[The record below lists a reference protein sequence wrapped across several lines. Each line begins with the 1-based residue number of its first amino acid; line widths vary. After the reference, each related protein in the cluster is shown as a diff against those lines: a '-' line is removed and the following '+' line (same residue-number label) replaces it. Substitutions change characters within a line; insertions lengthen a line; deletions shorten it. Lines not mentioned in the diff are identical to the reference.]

1 MAGEPTE
8 DEEDLEEHELLEDF
22 DEDSIAD
29 LSVADIEVLDPGNR
43 VHTAPPPPPK
53 KGSENGPTTSA
64 KAASIPPPAPSR
76 PLGRRSRPPKSP
88 STPGLDATIPRPAPL
103 PTEPT
108 RMVSMPAEPTRAA
121 SMPAPVPISA
131 EPRPVEPMR
140 PVERPRGPS
149 SPGVVAAPRVEP
161 LASTEAVPRAPATA
175 RAPETRPK
183 TPPPASVPPPAIATR
198 VKGTKALREARERLA
213 SEPPPREMRAQPT
226 PRSDAEVLVRRCL
239 TELAKKPDPTRAAR
253 LHYEIA
259 RLYEGPLADVRA
271 ADEYIKAAQAAPD
284 HVPSIR
290 GARRALIAQ
299 NKLKNALPFFDAEV
313 RTTGDPARK
322 ARLLLEK
329 GRLFERLGDRAGAL
343 GAYRQG
349 VELSPADASLLKSIE
364 RCERAAEAWDD
375 LSRTYER
382 FANTLGADERWRAAV
397 IAEQAML
404 EEARKNDLGGA
415 AELYSRAL
423 AIDPIAPGALASL
436 KRLRREGKKWG
447 DLVSALGQE
456 FQLAEDAGARASA
469 LHRSARLLRDHLGD
483 VPKAIASLER
493 ALVEQPADRAMRREL
508 AELFRA
514 TSQPELYATALAELA
529 ESAALPAEQVALC
542 HRIGQV
548 CEMDLRDLERAR
560 AWYERALEIDGAH
573 RPSLGALER
582 IYEELGEHEALVQIL
597 IGEARAAS
605 DPLRK
610 AAAHAR
616 VATILETKIGDVE
629 QAALQHEAALGLAP
643 GHEPSFKALQRLYTQ
658 AGRFRDLVEILRRA
672 VDEAP
677 DVPRAVAY
685 LFRIGAIQED
695 HLGDYEGA
703 LHAYRRILSLVPA
716 DLGAIHASARAAE
729 RAARY
734 PELVAALD
742 EELKL
747 VEGNPKRRAAI
758 LFRTAEV
765 LLDQL
770 DDADRA
776 TRRLETVLK
785 IEPANRS
792 ALAMLARIHAA
803 AGRYE
808 ELLAVNRRVLEVE
821 TDRAERVAL
830 LHKMGELCETRL
842 GREEDATTYYR
853 NALELEPAHPQSFE
867 ALRTILEKRRA
878 YPDLARLLES
888 QLEKAESDRERARLA
903 AEVGELYE
911 DRINKD
917 DRALVFYERALEID
931 PTHRGALDARARLL
945 IKRRDWQGLA
955 SSLEEEREAMS
966 TVEAK
971 VDALVR
977 EGAVWA
983 YRLND
988 PDRAIAAYRGVLDL
1002 KPGHI
1007 GALLAIEEQ
1016 ALKKNDTETLAV
1028 VYGELAERARD
1039 PNARLAALRELE
1051 RVLVARG
1058 NEAGAQEA
1066 RRLVVELAPHDD
1078 ETLEALSR
1086 SSDIDARLAY
1096 ESQLAGVRA
1105 DPGLSAAHQLTIA
1118 EMLEAEDPAQAL
1130 GAYRAALAMD
1140 GESLVAARGLSRVA
1154 RVLADPA
1161 ALREAALR
1169 EAKTTGD
1176 VPLATELLIEAAELN
1191 RQRRALTEAAADL
1204 DKALELAPEHPHAAE
1219 LLTRVVLELG
1229 DVARLIETL
1238 TRTADSAA
1246 PLDRKAQLHVAIAE
1260 LQVEKLANIPAA
1272 IASLGRALKAQPDSV
1287 PALALLASCLELS
1300 ERWTEAVETLKKL
1313 VRHAKDP
1320 AALVDAHLSLAAL
1333 CDDKVNDPREARTSL
1348 RFVLDRDPQ
1357 NAEALARLGRLS
1369 AREGRRDEAAELA
1382 KRLVDA
1388 AQTPEERADALVEM
1402 AGIEEARGD
1411 TSAAAAALL
1420 DAITIQGPSGAAA
1433 PRYAALVEGRSR
1445 GANWD
1450 DYLGALLRHRD
1461 VARRLGLSLTALY
1474 LELAHTFGTRLS
1486 RPDRE
1491 LALLKEGTDENPADV
1506 ALAIALGRH
1515 FRGARAYAKA
1525 VAELRRALEHDPRDP
1540 EIWRELAA
1548 SFEEMG
1554 ERDESVAALSGLA
1567 VLDAAGTEE
1576 MLAVRGRPAR
1586 AGEARPGLLGD
1597 AGFRE
1602 VHVDGCHDSPAARL
1616 VVALSETTKKLF
1628 AGDPTR
1634 YGVSKRERLAAR
1646 SEHPVR
1652 AVADRVAH
1660 IFGVPDFD
1668 LYIHGTGGRDV
1679 RVELTSPPT
1688 LMVPEP
1694 LADLPRPE
1702 LVFVL
1707 AKALAHVGRD
1717 MGVFAQIPLADIP
1730 PLLIAGVQSVVPE
1743 FSARSPV
1750 DVEALAAR
1758 VQKAT
1763 PRRSKRPLEEAA
1775 SYYAA
1780 SPPVDP
1786 AAWARA
1792 IEQTSY
1798 RAALLVTDDLPA
1810 SMRAIGRIVPD
1821 STERDAIT
1829 GDLMRFWISD
1839 TAHRFRRA
1847 M

>member
-8 DEEDLEEHELLEDF
+8 DEESLDEHELLEEF
-22 DEDSIAD
+22 DEDSVAD
-29 LSVADIEVLDPGNR
+29 LSVADIEVIDAANR
-43 VHTAPPPPPK
+43 PVHTAPPPPPK
-53 KGSENGPTTSA
+53 AGRDNGPPNVAVKA
-64 KAASIPPPAPSR
+64 K
-76 PLGRRSRPPKSP
+76 
-88 STPGLDATIPRPAPL
+88 
-103 PTEPT
+103 
-108 RMVSMPAEPTRAA
+108 
-121 SMPAPVPISA
+121 
-131 EPRPVEPMR
+131 PM
-140 PVERPRGPS
+140 
-149 SPGVVAAPRVEP
+149 
-161 LASTEAVPRAPATA
+161 
-175 RAPETRPK
+175 
-183 TPPPASVPPPAIATR
+183 SVPPPAPGKPIGRKSRPPRSPSSPGSDVAIPRAAPLPAEGTRMNVQNPLLAEPARASMPATEAPRRGPSAAGTVAAPSASGNISSPRMEPARAPSHSEGRPNTPAPVSAPVVPPVSAPTVATR
-198 VKGTKALREARERLA
+198 AKGTKALREAKERLA

-253 LHYEIA
+253 LHYEVA

-271 ADEYIKAAQAAPD
+271 ADEYMKAVQAAPD

-290 GARRALIAQ
+290 GARRTLVAQ
-299 NKLKNALPFFDAEV
+299 NKLKNAIPYFDAEI
-313 RTTGDPARK
+313 RATGDPARK

-329 GRLFERLGDRAGAL
+329 GRLFERLNDRAGAL
-343 GAYRQG
+343 ASYRQG
-349 VELSPADASLLKSIE
+349 IELSPADASLLKSIE
-364 RCERAAEAWDD
+364 RCERASESWDD
-375 LSRTYER
+375 LARTYEK
-382 FANTLGADERWRAAV
+382 FANTLDADERWRAAV
-397 IAEQAML
+397 IAEHATLDEM
-404 EEARKNDLGGA
+404 RKNDPNGA
-415 AELYSRAL
+415 AELYARAL

-436 KRLRREGKKWG
+436 KRIRREGKKWG
-447 DLVSALGQE
+447 DLVAALAQE
-456 FQLAEDAGARASA
+456 HQLAEDAGARASA

-483 VPKAIASLER
+483 VPKAIKSLEA
-493 ALVEQPADRAMRREL
+493 ALAVQPGDRAMRREL
-508 AELFRA
+508 AELLRM
-514 TSQPELYATALAELA
+514 TQQPELYATALAELA
-529 ESAALPAEQVALC
+529 ESATSPAEQVALC

-548 CEMDLRDLERAR
+548 CEVDLRDLERAR
-560 AWYERALEIDGAH
+560 AWYEKALEADGAH

-582 IYEELGEHEALVQIL
+582 LYEETGDYPALVQIL
-597 IGEARAAS
+597 VGEARAAI

-616 VATILETKIGDVE
+616 VASILETKLGDPE

-643 GHEPSFKALQRLYTQ
+643 THEPSFKALQRLYTA
-658 AGRFRDLVEILRRA
+658 AGRFSDLVEILRRA

-685 LFRIGAIQED
+685 LFRIGSIQED
-695 HLGDYEGA
+695 HLGDFEGA
-703 LHAYRRILSLVPA
+703 LHAYRRILTLVPG

-729 RAARY
+729 RAGRY

-747 VEGNPKRRAAI
+747 VEGNAKRRAAI

-765 LLDQL
+765 LLDEL
-770 DDADRA
+770 NDPDRA
-776 TRRLETVLK
+776 TRRLDTVLK
-785 IEPANRS
+785 IEPANRN
-792 ALAMLARIHAA
+792 ALAMLARIHTA

-878 YPDLARLLES
+878 WPDLARLLES
-888 QLEKAESDRERARLA
+888 QLEKAETDGEKARLA

-911 DRINKD
+911 DRIGKD
-917 DRALVFYERALEID
+917 DRAVVFYERALEID

-945 IKRRDWQGLA
+945 IKRKDWQGLV
-955 SSLEEEREAMS
+955 SSLEEERDAMTS
-966 TVEAK
+966 VEAK

-977 EGAVWA
+977 EGTIWA
-983 YRLND
+983 HRLND
-988 PDRAIAAYRGVLDL
+988 PERAITAFRAVLEL

-1007 GALLAIEEQ
+1007 GSLLAIEEQ
-1016 ALKKNDTETLAV
+1016 ALRRNDTETLAS
-1028 VYGELAERARD
+1028 VYMELAERARD

-1058 NEAGAQEA
+1058 DEADAQEA
-1066 RRLVVELAPHDD
+1066 RKLVVELAPHDD
-1078 ETLEALSR
+1078 ETLENLARAASP
-1086 SSDIDARLAY
+1086 DERLAL
-1096 ESQLAGVRA
+1096 EAQLASVRE
-1105 DPGLSAAHQLTIA
+1105 PGLAAAHQLTIA
-1118 EMLEAEDPAQAL
+1118 EMLEAEDPEQAL

-1140 GESLVAARGLSRVA
+1140 AESLVAARGLSRVA
-1154 RVLADPA
+1154 RVLSDPA

-1176 VPLATELLIEAAELN
+1176 TALATELLIEAAELN
-1191 RQRRALTEAAADL
+1191 RSRRALSEAAIDL
-1204 DKALELAPEHPHAAE
+1204 EKALELAPEHAHAAE
-1219 LLTRVVLELG
+1219 LLTRVLLEVG
-1229 DVARLIETL
+1229 DHGRLIEML
-1238 TRTADSAA
+1238 TRTADAAA

-1272 IASLGRALKAQPDSV
+1272 VASLGRALKAQPDSV

-1300 ERWTEAVETLKKL
+1300 ERWAEAVDTLKKL

-1320 AALVDAHLSLAAL
+1320 AALIDAHLSLAAL
-1333 CDDKVNDPREARTSL
+1333 CDDKVADPREARTSL

-1411 TSAAAAALL
+1411 TAAAAAALL
-1420 DAITIQGPSGAAA
+1420 DAITIQGPSGASA
-1433 PRYAALVEGRSR
+1433 PRYAALVDARAR

-1461 VARRLGLSLTALY
+1461 LARRQGLSLTELY
-1474 LELAHTFGTRLS
+1474 LELARTFGVRLG

-1491 LALLKEGTDENPADV
+1491 LALLKEGTDELPNDPLL
-1506 ALAIALGRH
+1506 ALALGRH
-1515 FRGARAYAKA
+1515 YRGARAYAKA
-1525 VAELRRALEHDPRDP
+1525 ISELRRALEHDAQRP
-1540 EIWRELAA
+1540 EIWRELAK

-1554 ERDESVAALSGLA
+1554 EREEAAAALSGLA
-1567 VLDAAGTEE
+1567 VLDAATTEE
-1576 MLAVRGRPAR
+1576 TMAVRARPAR

-1602 VHVDGCHDSPAARL
+1602 IHLDGCHDSPAAR
-1616 VVALSETTKKLF
+1616 VIVALSETTKKLF
-1628 AGDPTR
+1628 EGNPGK
-1634 YGVSKRERLAAR
+1634 YGVSKRDRLPAR
-1646 SEHPVR
+1646 SDHPVR
-1652 AVADRVAH
+1652 ALADRVAH

-1668 LYIHGTGGRDV
+1668 LYIHASGARDV

-1688 LMVPEP
+1688 LMVPEA
-1694 LADLPRPE
+1694 LAQLPRTE

-1717 MGVFAQIPLADIP
+1717 MGVFAQLPIADIP
-1730 PLLIAGVQSVVPE
+1730 PLLMAAVQSVVPE
-1743 FSARSPV
+1743 YAARMDV
-1750 DVEALAAR
+1750 DALAAR

-1775 SYYAA
+1775 SYFVS
-1780 SPPVDP
+1780 SPPPDP

-1792 IEQTSY
+1792 VEQTAF
-1798 RAALLVTDDLPA
+1798 RAAALVTDDLPA

-1821 STERDAIT
+1821 GAERQAIT
-1829 GDLMRFWISD
+1829 ADLLRFWISD